1 MMGTT
6 SFSTITTCDTARIIR
21 TVTVAMG
28 KKGMTINGKGW
39 SVTGCVCVIIF
50 TEVRA
55 RSPKVSETRLP
66 GNAAVALD
74 LACCHGSL

>member
-6 SFSTITTCDTARIIR
+6 SFSTSTTCDTAHIIR

-28 KKGMTINGKGW
+28 TKGLAMNGKG
-39 SVTGCVCVIIF
+39 SSMTGCVCVIIF

-66 GNAAVALD
+66 GNADVAVD